1 MYQRVGGGWRV
12 VGWVEV
18 RVWMGAAEEGRRA
31 VVEGRPVEQEGNGSQ
46 AAQSNIST
54 KAASLAK
61 EAAF

>member
-1 MYQRVGGGWRV
+1 MG
-12 VGWVEV
+12 GWVEV

-31 VVEGRPVEQEGNGSQ
+31 VVVGRPVEQEGIGSQ

-54 KAASLAK
+54 KAASFAK